1 MKAAQYATRGNPV
14 EVTDVVE
21 MEDPVAGP
29 GEVVIDVEVSPI
41 NPSDVL
47 TITGDYGILPKLPAL
62 CGNEGVGR
70 VASLGD
76 GVEDLQ
82 VGDRVFLP
90 IGQGT
95 WRTQMTGKAAELVPV
110 PPGTDPLQMSMLG
123 INPPTAYLMLR
134 DFVRLEPG
142 DWMIQNA
149 ANSGVGRY
157 AIQLAAAQGVKS
169 INVVRRDDVADE
181 LTALGAEA
189 VVTDGDDLAEKV
201 RAVTDGAPL
210 KLGLDAVG
218 GDATMRLG
226 DCLTEGGK
234 VVNYGLLSGQA
245 CKLSPAATIFFDVSL
260 HGFWLARWFRTSP
273 IGERI
278 AVMTELGARVATGEM
293 TAAVDSTYDLDDIKA
308 ALGRAMADGRDGKV
322 LVTPNGE
329 LKD

>member
-1 MKAAQYATRGNPV
+1 
-14 EVTDVVE
+14 
-21 MEDPVAGP
+21 
-29 GEVVIDVEVSPI
+29 
-41 NPSDVL
+41 
-47 TITGDYGILPKLPAL
+47 
-62 CGNEGVGR
+62 
-70 VASLGD
+70 
-76 GVEDLQ
+76 
-82 VGDRVFLP
+82 
-90 IGQGT
+90 
-95 WRTQMTGKAAELVPV
+95 
-110 PPGTDPLQMSMLG
+110 
-123 INPPTAYLMLR
+123 
-134 DFVRLEPG
+134 
-142 DWMIQNA
+142 MIQNA

-245 CKLSPAATIFFDVSL
+245 CKLSPAATIFFDVAL
-260 HGFWLARWFRTSP
+260 HGFWRARWFRTSP

>member
-95 WRTQMTGKAAELVPV
+95 WRT
-110 PPGTDPLQMSMLG
+110 
-123 INPPTAYLMLR
+123 R
-134 DFVRLEPG
+134 
-142 DWMIQNA
+142 
-149 ANSGVGRY
+149 
-157 AIQLAAAQGVKS
+157 
-169 INVVRRDDVADE
+169 
-181 LTALGAEA
+181 
-189 VVTDGDDLAEKV
+189 
-201 RAVTDGAPL
+201 
-210 KLGLDAVG
+210 
-218 GDATMRLG
+218 
-226 DCLTEGGK
+226 
-234 VVNYGLLSGQA
+234 
-245 CKLSPAATIFFDVSL
+245 
-260 HGFWLARWFRTSP
+260 
-273 IGERI
+273 
-278 AVMTELGARVATGEM
+278 
-293 TAAVDSTYDLDDIKA
+293 
-308 ALGRAMADGRDGKV
+308 
-322 LVTPNGE
+322 
-329 LKD
+329 